1 MLTRKIYTN
10 NSALLFQV
18 TFQLLSVTVSLL
30 SLQLH
35 PEQFQYVPTVNFQWP
50 AHCTAATFFQKM
62 HPFFQFYL
70 VLFNLYLTRKAYL
83 RPKKS
88 DWNRNCHFSFAYPF
102 SSRDFH
108 SCKCL
113 LFRLALQTLW
123 GLTPQLWTT
132 TPTKNPSPSPS
143 PSPSVLLHFNWRLY
157 VSRLKVKDFHLNQ
170 NFLALFLTYASTDIS
185 TSFFH
190 LPPQLSLFI

>member
-30 SLQLH
+30 CLNCILNSFSMFQLWIFSGLRTARLLH
-35 PEQFQYVPTVNFQWP
+35 FSRK
-50 AHCTAATFFQKM
+50 CTL
-62 HPFFQFYL
+62 FFQFYL

-83 RPKKS
+83 RPTKS